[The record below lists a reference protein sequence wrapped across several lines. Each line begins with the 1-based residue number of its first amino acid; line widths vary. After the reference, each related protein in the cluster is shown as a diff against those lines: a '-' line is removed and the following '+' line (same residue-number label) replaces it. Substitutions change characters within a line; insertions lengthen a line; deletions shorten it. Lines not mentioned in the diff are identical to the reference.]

1 METPQ
6 TLFLK
11 IWGKMRGKENKKE
24 KKVKEKN
31 KPNKKGSHLPCIFFF
46 LFPSYLPKTKYSKR
60 EKK

>member
-1 METPQ
+1 
-6 TLFLK
+6 
-11 IWGKMRGKENKKE
+11 MRGKENKKE

-60 EKK
+60 EKKIKIKRLKS